1 MAFGAGSEVG
11 HRAIGAMFGGSS
23 APRHE
28 HAPAPAAAAAA
39 PAQVRP
45 PTNHPPTTRSHPP
58 IFDTTHAFSYRVF
71 KASGPC
77 AHDHLALNQCLQSAN
92 AASCDFY
99 FQALQNC
106 QTNSQ

>member
-1 MAFGAGSEVG
+1 M
-11 HRAIGAMFGGSS
+11 R
-23 APRHE
+23 
-28 HAPAPAAAAAA
+28 
-39 PAQVRP
+39 
-45 PTNHPPTTRSHPP
+45 
-58 IFDTTHAFSYRVF
+58 AFSYRVL